1 MAVSIGTTINETHYT
16 TLRSGINTV
25 MGTPA
30 GSGNS
35 STGYNESID
44 APSVSVGTKVLASQ
58 WNSLRGDIRK
68 ASAHQTN
75 SAVALTTVDTDTGI
89 TAAIH
94 NEFETALATVT
105 SNRFTMATAQST
117 LSTART
123 KNLTSGWNGVQ
134 RHDVQL
140 TWANANAFKAFW
152 NAGGTIKI
160 ASSLAY
166 SGSEAKTLD
175 WKSLVNDAKT
185 VSVNYT
191 SAYADGGGAQGTVTN
206 TGMYDL
212 NTNGT
217 EVKIF
222 QDSGTNPYS
231 ENDYQIFIRYITNG
245 IRIRVVFRDDDSGD
259 EPISP
264 VPPGGTAGGVDE
276 NVKGTLTSVIYYRRA
291 TGSNVAVTAPSVAT
305 GSTNTFT

>member
-1 MAVSIGTTINETHYT
+1 MAVSVGSSINETHYT

-25 MGTPA
+25 MGTPS

-35 STGYNESID
+35 SAGYNQSIS
-44 APSVSVGTKVLASQ
+44 APSVSVGTTITASQ

-89 TAAIH
+89 TATIH

-105 SNRFTMATAQST
+105 SNRFVMATAQST
-117 LSTART
+117 LSTARSAN
-123 KNLTSGWNGVQ
+123 KSGGWNGTQ
-134 RHDVQL
+134 QHDVQL
-140 TWANANAFKAFW
+140 TWGSSNAFKAFW
-152 NAGGTIKI
+152 NAGGTVKI
-160 ASSLAY
+160 VSSLSY

-175 WKSLVNDAKT
+175 WKSLVNDAKHI
-185 VSVNYT
+185 SVNYT
-191 SAYADGGGAQGTVTN
+191 SAYADGGGNQGTVTN

-222 QDSGTNPYS
+222 QDGGTNPYS

-245 IRIRVVFRDDDSGD
+245 IRVRVVFRDDDAGD
-259 EPISP
+259 Q
-264 VPPGGTAGGVDE
+264 TGVGPAEDE
-276 NVKGTLTSVIYYRRA
+276 NVKGTLTSAIYYRRA
-291 TGSNVAVTAPSVAT
+291 TGSNVEVTAPSVAT
-305 GSTNTFT
+305 GGSNTF

>member
-1 MAVSIGTTINETHYT
+1 MAVSVGSSINETHYT

-25 MGTPA
+25 MGTPS
-30 GSGNS
+30 GSGNGS
-35 STGYNESID
+35 AGYNVGIT
-44 APSVSVGTKVLASQ
+44 APSVSVGSTITASQ

-68 ASAHQTN
+68 ASAHQIN

-105 SNRFTMATAQST
+105 SNRFTLATAQST

-123 KNLTSGWNGVQ
+123 ANKNNWNGTQ
-134 RHDVQL
+134 QHDVQL

-152 NAGGTIKI
+152 NAGGTVKVV
-160 ASSLAY
+160 SSLSY
-166 SGSEAKTLD
+166 TGSEAKTLD
-175 WKSLVNDAKT
+175 WKSLVNDAKHI
-185 VSVNYT
+185 SVNYT
-191 SAYADGGGAQGTVTN
+191 SAYADGGGNQGTVTN

-222 QDSGTNPYS
+222 QDGGTNPYA

-245 IRIRVVFRDDDSGD
+245 IRVRVVFREDDAGDQTGSG
-259 EPISP
+259 
-264 VPPGGTAGGVDE
+264 PPEDE
-276 NVKGTLTSVIYYRRA
+276 NVKGTLTSAIYYRRA
-291 TGSNVAVTAPSVAT
+291 TGSNVEVTAPSVAT
-305 GSTNTFT
+305 GGSNTF

>member
-1 MAVSIGTTINETHYT
+1 MAVSVGSSINETHYT

-25 MGTPA
+25 MGTPS

-35 STGYNESID
+35 SAGYNQSIS
-44 APSVSVGTKVLASQ
+44 APSVSVGTTITASQ

-105 SNRFTMATAQST
+105 SNRFTLATAQST

-123 KNLTSGWNGVQ
+123 ANKSGGWNGTQ
-134 RHDVQL
+134 EHDVQL
-140 TWANANAFKAFW
+140 TWGSANEFKAFW
-152 NAGGTIKI
+152 NAGGTVKVV
-160 ASSLAY
+160 SSLSY

-175 WKSLVNDAKT
+175 WKSLVNDAKHI
-185 VSVNYT
+185 SVNYT
-191 SAYADGGGAQGTVTN
+191 SAYADGGGNQGTVTN

-222 QDSGTNPYS
+222 QDGGTNPYS

-245 IRIRVVFRDDDSGD
+245 IRVRVVFRDDDAGD
-259 EPISP
+259 Q
-264 VPPGGTAGGVDE
+264 TGVGPAEDE
-276 NVKGTLTSVIYYRRA
+276 NVKGTLTSAIYYRRA
-291 TGSNVAVTAPSVAT
+291 TGSNVEVTAPSVAT
-305 GSTNTFT
+305 GGSNTF

>member
-68 ASAHQTN
+68 ASAHQTGT
-75 SAVALTTVDTDTGI
+75 AVALTTVDTDTGI
-89 TAAIH
+89 TADIH

-105 SNRFTMATAQST
+105 SNRFSMANDQST

-123 KNLTSGWNGVQ
+123 EQKTSGWNGVQ
-134 RHDVQL
+134 IHDVQL

-152 NAGGTIKI
+152 NAGGSIKI
-160 ASSLAY
+160 ASSLSY

-191 SAYADGGGAQGTVTN
+191 SAFADGGGNQGTITN
-206 TGMYDL
+206 KGMYDL

-217 EVKIF
+217 EVKIL
-222 QDSGTNPYS
+222 QDGGTNPYS
-231 ENDYQIFIRYITNG
+231 ENDYQIFIRYISNG
-245 IRIRVVFRDDDSGD
+245 IRVRVKFRDDDSGD

-291 TGSNVAVTAPSVAT
+291 TGSNVEVTAPSVAT

>member
-1 MAVSIGTTINETHYT
+1 MAVSVGTSINETHYT

-25 MGTPA
+25 MGTPT

-35 STGYNESID
+35 SAGYNESID
-44 APSVSVGTKVLASQ
+44 APSVSVGSTITASQ
-58 WNSLRGDIRK
+58 WNNLRGDIRK

-105 SNRFTMATAQST
+105 SNRFTLATAQST

-123 KNLTSGWNGVQ
+123 ANKNNWNGTQ
-134 RHDVQL
+134 QHDVQL

-152 NAGGTIKI
+152 NAGGTVKVV
-160 ASSLAY
+160 SSLSY
-166 SGSEAKTLD
+166 TGSEAKTLD
-175 WKSLVNDAKT
+175 WKSLVNDAKH
-185 VSVNYT
+185 VSINYT
-191 SAYADGGGAQGTVTN
+191 SAYADGGGNQGTVTN

-222 QDSGTNPYS
+222 QDGGTNPYA

-245 IRIRVVFRDDDSGD
+245 IRVRVVFRDDDAGDQTGSGAP
-259 EPISP
+259 E
-264 VPPGGTAGGVDE
+264 DE
-276 NVKGTLTSVIYYRRA
+276 NVKGTLTSSITVRRA
-291 TGSNVAVTAPSVAT
+291 TGSNVEVTSPSVAT
-305 GSTNTFT
+305 GASNTF

>member
-1 MAVSIGTTINETHYT
+1 MAVSVGSSINETHYT

-25 MGTPA
+25 MGTPS

-35 STGYNESID
+35 SAGYNQSIS
-44 APSVSVGTKVLASQ
+44 APSVSVGTTITASQ

-89 TAAIH
+89 TATIH

-105 SNRFTMATAQST
+105 SNRFVMATAQST
-117 LSTART
+117 LSTARSAN
-123 KNLTSGWNGVQ
+123 KSGGWNGTQ
-134 RHDVQL
+134 QHDVQL
-140 TWANANAFKAFW
+140 TWGSSNAFKAFW
-152 NAGGTIKI
+152 NAGGTVKI
-160 ASSLAY
+160 VSSLSY
-166 SGSEAKTLD
+166 TGSEAKTLD
-175 WKSLVNDAKT
+175 WKSLVNDAKHI
-185 VSVNYT
+185 SVNYT
-191 SAYADGGGAQGTVTN
+191 SAYADGGGNQGTVTN

-222 QDSGTNPYS
+222 QDGGTNPYS

-245 IRIRVVFRDDDSGD
+245 IRVRVVFRDDDAGD
-259 EPISP
+259 Q
-264 VPPGGTAGGVDE
+264 TGVGPAEDE
-276 NVKGTLTSVIYYRRA
+276 NVKGTLTSAIYYRRA
-291 TGSNVAVTAPSVAT
+291 TGSNVEVTAPSVAT
-305 GSTNTFT
+305 GGSNTF

>member
-1 MAVSIGTTINETHYT
+1 MAVSVGTSINETHYT

-25 MGTPA
+25 MGTPT
-30 GSGNS
+30 GSGDS
-35 STGYNESID
+35 SAGYNESID
-44 APSVSVGTKVLASQ
+44 APSVSVGSTITASQ

-105 SNRFTMATAQST
+105 SNRFVMATAQST

-123 KNLTSGWNGVQ
+123 ANKTNWNGIQ
-134 RHDVQL
+134 QHDVQL

-152 NAGGTIKI
+152 NAGGTVKVV
-160 ASSLAY
+160 SSLSY
-166 SGSEAKTLD
+166 TGSEAKTLD
-175 WKSLVNDAKT
+175 WKSLVNDAKH
-185 VSVNYT
+185 VSINYT
-191 SAYADGGGAQGTVTN
+191 SAYADGGGNQGTVTN

-217 EVKIF
+217 EVQIF
-222 QDSGTNPYS
+222 QDGGTNPYA

-245 IRIRVVFRDDDSGD
+245 IRVRVVFRDDDAGD
-259 EPISP
+259 QT
-264 VPPGGTAGGVDE
+264 GTGAAQDE
-276 NVKGTLTSVIYYRRA
+276 NVKGTLTSAITVRRA
-291 TGSNVAVTAPSVAT
+291 TGSNVQVTAPSVAT
-305 GSTNTFT
+305 GGSNTF

>member
-1 MAVSIGTTINETHYT
+1 MAVSVGSSINETHYT

-25 MGTPA
+25 MGTPS

-35 STGYNESID
+35 SAGYNQSIS
-44 APSVSVGTKVLASQ
+44 APSVTVGSTITASQ

-105 SNRFTMATAQST
+105 SNRFVMATAQST

-123 KNLTSGWNGVQ
+123 ANKSGGWNGVQ
-134 RHDVQL
+134 QHDVQL
-140 TWANANAFKAFW
+140 TWGSANEFKAFW
-152 NAGGTIKI
+152 NAGGTIKVV
-160 ASSLAY
+160 SSLSY
-166 SGSEAKTLD
+166 TGSEAKTND
-175 WKSLVNDAKT
+175 WKSLVNDAKH

-191 SAYADGGGAQGTVTN
+191 SAYADGGGNQGTVTD

-217 EVKIF
+217 EVQIF
-222 QDSGTNPYS
+222 QDGGTNPYS

-245 IRIRVVFRDDDSGD
+245 IRVRVVFRDDDAGDQTGSG
-259 EPISP
+259 
-264 VPPGGTAGGVDE
+264 PPVDE
-276 NVKGTLTSVIYYRRA
+276 NVNGTLTSAIYYRRA

-305 GSTNTFT
+305 GGSNTF

>member
-1 MAVSIGTTINETHYT
+1 MAVSVGSSINETHYT

-25 MGTPA
+25 MGTPT
-30 GSGNS
+30 GSGNNS
-35 STGYNESID
+35 AGYNVAIS
-44 APSVSVGTKVLASQ
+44 APSVSVGSTITASQ

-94 NEFETALATVT
+94 NAYETALATVT
-105 SNRFTMATAQST
+105 SNRFTLATAQST
-117 LSTART
+117 QATARSQT
-123 KNLTSGWNGVQ
+123 KSNWNGVQ

-140 TWANANAFKAFW
+140 TWGSANEFKAFW
-152 NAGGTIKI
+152 NAGGTIKVV
-160 ASSLAY
+160 SSLSY
-166 SGSEAKTLD
+166 SGSEAKTND
-175 WKSLVNDAKT
+175 WKSLVNDAKH

-191 SAYADGGGAQGTVTN
+191 SAYADGGGNQGTVTN

-222 QDSGTNPYS
+222 QDGGTNPYS

-245 IRIRVVFRDDDSGD
+245 IRVRVVFRDDDAGD
-259 EPISP
+259 Q
-264 VPPGGTAGGVDE
+264 TGVGAPEDE
-276 NVKGTLTSVIYYRRA
+276 NVKGTLTSAIYYRRA
-291 TGSNVAVTAPSVAT
+291 TGSNVEVTAPSVAT
-305 GSTNTFT
+305 GGTNTF